1 MLKYKLIDST
11 TEYVTYRYFPEGNN
25 EFGEITVSKIDKTIQ
40 DSKIASTDE
49 FKWYFLKMYKRIA
62 EFIDKGEFIEIG
74 KIAWY

>member
-1 MLKYKLIDST
+1 MLRYKLVGNT
-11 TEYVTYRYFPEGNN
+11 AEYVTYRYFPEDNN
-25 EFGEITVSKIDKTIQ
+25 EFGEITVSKRDKTILN
-40 DSKIASTDE
+40 SEVASNDE